1 MKRLTI
7 GTVALLVM
15 VACSGSSGGSTSSE
29 GSTPSDGSTATT
41 DESTGDDAI
50 DSVISADPIYA
61 DLVIDGSTRV
71 ASEIGPDGGEL
82 ETTSANGD
90 NFRLI
95 IPAGVLSEE
104 VEISMSATSNDA
116 ISGVNI
122 EPDGLPLNGVGFV
135 EMTPATTVGGA
146 ESVWWDG
153 TGEIRRPVA
162 SLGDDGVLRFV
173 ISHFSGYGQASSS
186 SPAPAPTPIDD
197 MFARIRSELSKAI
210 ARGVLDGE
218 ELKNVE
224 AELRATWKEYLKPLL
239 KTGSKAGCGA
249 RNILSETIRLDAAVQ
264 TLGFDELD
272 GEIQEELNKQLEPIY
287 ESMKNCARQECSEGK
302 TEAPMHMLSAI
313 QIGQLFGLSKAENEG
328 TSIMQEV
335 FLSGVKSPWVRCRA
349 FDASLSIDMTWEF
362 RLMTPD
368 FSTLRGVSSGKG
380 VLEPIEGGHS
390 GDIGTWE
397 IGSGVADFVSKNG
410 SMLLTGLSMV
420 FGGGEQNVSCSESSS
435 NRGLVRVSLSW
446 NSGELPL
453 AKLEPLSS
461 PMTVSCSSAAGSSSG
476 DFPNPAF
483 LLLTF
488 DPATEGFK
496 SSFEHQF
503 TEKELWPSGGL
514 SSVPLGFHWNELI
527 DVQPLIAAD
536 GGGDMSRRADTKV
549 SLKLLLASSHS
560 PRQNVPPSDGLVPTS
575 QGLGMTP

>member
-1 MKRLTI
+1 MKRLAI
-7 GTVALLVM
+7 GTAALLVM
-15 VACSGSSGGSTSSE
+15 VSCSGSSGGSTTSD
-29 GSTPSDGSTATT
+29 GSTPSDGSTATSN
-41 DESTGDDAI
+41 ESTDDAVI

-82 ETTSANGD
+82 LTTSANGD
-90 NFRLI
+90 SFRLI
-95 IPAGVLSEE
+95 IPAGALSEN
-104 VEISMSATSNDA
+104 VEISMSASSNDA

-135 EMTPATTVGGA
+135 EMMPATTVDGA
-146 ESVWWDG
+146 TSVWWDG
-153 TGEIRRPVA
+153 TGEIGRPVA
-162 SLGDDGVLRFV
+162 SLGDDGVIRFA
-173 ISHFSGYGQASSS
+173 ISHFSGYGQSTSS
-186 SPAPAPTPIDD
+186 APAPTPIDD
-197 MFARIRSELSKAI
+197 ALARIRSELSKAI
-210 ARGVLDGE
+210 SKGVLDGT
-218 ELKNVE
+218 ELQNVE
-224 AELRATWKEYLKPLL
+224 AELRATWKSYLKPLL

-249 RNILSETIRLDAAVQ
+249 RNILNETVRLDAVVQ
-264 TLGFDELD
+264 ILGFDELD
-272 GEIQEELNKQLEPIY
+272 GEIQEELQKQLDPIY

-302 TEAPMHMLSAI
+302 TEAPMHMLSAV
-313 QIGQLFGLSKAENEG
+313 QIGQLFGSSKAENEG
-328 TSIMQEV
+328 MSVMQEV

-349 FDASLSIDMTWEF
+349 FDASLSFDMTWEF

-368 FSTLRGVSSGKG
+368 FSTLHGVSVGKG
-380 VLEPIEGGHS
+380 VLEPVEGGHS
-390 GDIGTWE
+390 GDVGTWE
-397 IGSGVADFVSKNG
+397 IGSGVADFASKNG
-410 SMLLTGLSMV
+410 SMLLTGLSMMV
-420 FGGGEQNVSCSESSS
+420 GGGEQNVSCSESSS

-446 NSGELPL
+446 NTGDLPL

-461 PMTVSCSSAAGSSSG
+461 PITVSCSSAAGSSSG

-536 GGGDMSRRADTKV
+536 GGGDINRRADTKV
-549 SLKLLLASSHS
+549 SLKLLLASQFQAH
-560 PRQNVPPSDGLVPTS
+560 
-575 QGLGMTP
+575 GMRLMPLMKLLCK